1 MKRLIEY
8 TVFSGLVTDWRFATV
23 PTSRSPLLVKA
34 TTDGVVRPPSWFGIT
49 TAWPPSMTDTT
60 ELVVPKSIPMILL
73 ILPSISR
80 LRIRLVLACN
90 HYQTLVC
97 YCQADMSRSPVMC
110 PTATSERPDL
120 PWAIGHRR
128 NHCGARTPACRVHT
142 RVNAGLRHVA
152 NGTGHIYR
160 LPRHVGWASDKVEV
174 PL

>member
-1 MKRLIEY
+1 
-8 TVFSGLVTDWRFATV
+8 
-23 PTSRSPLLVKA
+23 
-34 TTDGVVRPPSWFGIT
+34 
-49 TAWPPSMTDTT
+49 MTDTT
-60 ELVVPKSIPMILL
+60 GLVLPKSIPMILL

-110 PTATSERPDL
+110 PTATSEPPDL
-120 PWAIGHRR
+120 PWAIVHRR

-160 LPRHVGWASDKVEV
+160 LPGHVGWASDKVEV
-174 PL
+174 PLGHLCQQLASSPRATRTATPPPPHMTVAPRSTWPNFFASRMS